1 MNYTPDWLQ
10 NLIANYDTKVNA
22 FYQNFAGVKN
32 VNVPTYFLNEQKR
45 LINRG
50 SLIADKINN
59 AKQSIITAKVWLNGL
74 KGMFGLNG
82 DNGLGFLPLL
92 VPAVIVAG
100 IVGLTALGITI
111 TAYIADTAKFS
122 AKLNTDAKIAN
133 NLKDKPEAYRLY
145 LNNQSDTQDKST
157 SANISDMFKYLAIAG
172 GLFVA
177 FQLIGKGK

>member
-1 MNYTPDWLQ
+1 MNYTPQWLQ
-10 NLIANYDTKVNA
+10 NLITNYDIKVNA

-32 VNVPTYFLNEQKR
+32 VKVPPHLLKEKND

-50 SLIADKINN
+50 NFLNNRINSL
-59 AKQSIITAKVWLNGL
+59 KQSIITAKVWLNGL

-92 VPAVIVAG
+92 VPPVIIAGMVA
-100 IVGLTALGITI
+100 LTVLGVAL
-111 TAYIADTAKFS
+111 TAYIADCI
-122 AKLNTDAKIAN
+122 KLAIKSDKELKIAAT
-133 NLKDKPEAYRLY
+133 LKNDPVAYQHY
-145 LNNQSDTQDKST
+145 LDNQNDTQDKST

>member
-1 MNYTPDWLQ
+1 MNYTPQWLQ
-10 NLIANYDTKVNA
+10 NLIANYDIKVKT
-22 FYQNFAGVKN
+22 FYQNFTGIKN
-32 VNVPTYFLNEQKR
+32 VNVPVYFVKEQR
-45 LINRG
+45 QLINRG
-50 SLIADKINN
+50 SLIDDKINS
-59 AKQSIITAKVWLNGL
+59 AKQTIITAKVWLNGL

-92 VPAVIVAG
+92 VPAVIVTG

-122 AKLNTDAKIAN
+122 AKLNTDAKIASS
-133 NLKDKPEAYRLY
+133 LKDKPEAYRLY

-177 FQLIGKGK
+177 YNLISKKR